1 VSECFNQDNEEARL
15 PRASGCLYLLENG
28 HIVSRSSP
36 NVTPNSIR
44 SFIFI
49 FIFILGL
56 KVYSNKHWLVL
67 STLHQKLRVAWFN
80 NKTTTTQHMVSRTIV
95 RNLYD

>member
-36 NVTPNSIR
+36 HVTPNS
-44 SFIFI
+44 FIFL
-49 FIFILGL
+49 FFL
-56 KVYSNKHWLVL
+56 
-67 STLHQKLRVAWFN
+67 F
-80 NKTTTTQHMVSRTIV
+80 
-95 RNLYD
+95 